1 MQHYYVGKRYYTL
14 IVYFRLLF
22 FKSYSPKKTY
32 TMVLISITSKC
43 LTVSCIPATI
53 VLDICR
59 VRFRYLSC
67 LFQIS
72 VVFVSD
78 ICRVR
83 FRYLSC
89 SFQISVVFV
98 LDICRVCFRY
108 LWCLFQIS
116 VSWQLYILI
125 NICILNVATLQ
136 LFNALQ
142 LAL

>member
-1 MQHYYVGKRYYTL
+1 MGKRYYTL
-14 IVYFRLLF
+14 IVCFRLLF
-22 FKSYSPKKTY
+22 FQSYSPKKTY
-32 TMVLISITSKC
+32 TMVLIFITSKY

-53 VLDICR
+53 VSDICRICFRYLSCLFQISVVFVLDICR

-83 FRYLSC
+83 FRYLS
-89 SFQISVVFV
+89 
-98 LDICRVCFRY
+98 Y
-108 LWCLFQIS
+108 LFQIS

-125 NICILNVATLQ
+125 NICILNVATL
-136 LFNALQ
+136 
-142 LAL
+142 

>member
-1 MQHYYVGKRYYTL
+1 
-14 IVYFRLLF
+14 
-22 FKSYSPKKTY
+22 
-32 TMVLISITSKC
+32 MVLIFITSKY

-53 VLDICR
+53 VSDICR

-72 VVFVSD
+72 VVFVLD

-89 SFQISVVFV
+89 
-98 LDICRVCFRY
+98 
-108 LWCLFQIS
+108 LFQMS

-125 NICILNVATLQ
+125 NICILNVATL
-136 LFNALQ
+136 
-142 LAL
+142 